1 MCDRAVPQQN
11 LCAELAG
18 LLGSL
23 PCSSSPDAKNGSEGG
38 EFAAVTSWLAAFWEI
53 LAREWTAIDVLRLEK
68 FLLLVRR
75 VLGASLEWA
84 APTADR
90 TKKAKKGKKGGKGR
104 QEALLAVLRDWPLDP
119 TGDLSKMPVG
129 LRLHVLDIWVDE
141 VEKAGF
147 LPPADDEK
155 ADDDDDDE
163 DDEAFLTCLR
173 ALVETQLR
181 SPSKPV
187 RARARESLA
196 DDRLPWNRGRGG
208 DDESAGDEDGEDDG
222 WAGFRD

>member
-18 LLGSL
+18 LLGALPSSL
-23 PCSSSPDAKNGSEGG
+23 DDKNGG
-38 EFAAVTSWLAAFWEI
+38 EFEAVTSWLAAFWEI

-84 APTADR
+84 APTSTATHR
-90 TKKAKKGKKGGKGR
+90 TKAKEGGNGR

-119 TGDLSKMPVG
+119 AGDLSKMPVG

-147 LPPADDEK
+147 LPSP
-155 ADDDDDDE
+155 DDDDDNA
-163 DDEAFLTCLR
+163 DDDQAFLTRLR

-208 DDESAGDEDGEDDG
+208 DEGEGEEEQDDG